1 MADVVSKTILILCS
15 DRAMQEALRRIV
27 EAAGCH
33 PLLAGTIDLAK
44 SKRVEQSPV
53 LMLVDPLLV
62 AECTAAF
69 STDAGVPIVPVPVR
83 TSSTGV
89 RRIAKR
95 NDAAV
100 RWLSSLVNERCAV
113 AAS

>member
-1 MADVVSKTILILCS
+1 MADTPSKTVLILCG

-33 PLLAGTIDLAK
+33 PLLAGTIELALQ
-44 SKRVEQSPV
+44 KRAEQPPV

-62 AECTAAF
+62 AQCSSAF
-69 STDAGVPIVPVPVR
+69 ANDAGIPIVPVPVR

-100 RWLSSLVNERCAV
+100 RWLHGLVSQRCAV